1 MKLAALGFTLG
12 ALASCGAPPV
22 FAGADKLQQTR
33 ASRIEG
39 SVIVNTASRGD
50 VLLFLFNAAQPPPPE
65 GSGRPVSFA
74 VLSSDAVFG
83 NAAEEDV
90 GPFTAPFAF
99 SLVMPGR
106 YLVRGFVDA
115 NADFIPWYSVTNE
128 VNEGDIGGA
137 ALDAATRAPRV
148 LEVRTDASGA
158 PLPVTDVPV
167 TFSDIARVS
176 ADRPAFKVSVSSGE
190 SVSSLALSGPAKVT
204 LKHEPLTDYSLVWEP
219 SPCFLAHLVDKN
231 GDGAPDDADNDGV
244 FDFWPRVVVR
254 KIADDSLLSDQ
265 AIALEAGFDFSGIL
279 GKLTDANGKV
289 MPAPSRETEL
299 TLVIKRRAF
308 DISDPAHPVALDA
321 PPAGR
326 YSITVIESTGQTWRV
341 PNELAPALAE
351 PLGLP
356 AVEYQ
361 DFAIEVR

>member
-1 MKLAALGFTLG
+1 MKLAALGFTLC

-83 NAAEEDV
+83 NAADEDA
-90 GPFTAPFAF
+90 GPFTAPFSF
-99 SLVMPGR
+99 SLVTPGR

-137 ALDAATRAPRV
+137 ALDAATHAPRV

-167 TFSDIARVS
+167 TISDIARVS
-176 ADRPAFKVSVSSGE
+176 ADRPAFEVSVP
-190 SVSSLALSGPAKVT
+190 SLALSGPAKVI
-204 LKHEPLTDYSLVWEP
+204 LRAMPLTDALVWEP
-219 SPCFLAHLVDKN
+219 SACFLAHLVDQN
-231 GDGAPDDADNDGV
+231 GDGAPDDSNGDGAP
-244 FDFWPRVVVR
+244 DFWPRVAVR
-254 KIADDSLLSDQ
+254 KMADDSLLSDE
-265 AIALEAGFDFSGIL
+265 AVALEAGFDFSGIL
-279 GKLTDANGKV
+279 DNLNDANGQVKA
-289 MPAPSRETEL
+289 APSREAEL
-299 TLVIKRRAF
+299 ALVIKPRAF

-341 PNELAPALAE
+341 PNELAPALAG

-356 AVEYQ
+356 AVESQ
-361 DFAIEVR
+361 AFAIEVRQ